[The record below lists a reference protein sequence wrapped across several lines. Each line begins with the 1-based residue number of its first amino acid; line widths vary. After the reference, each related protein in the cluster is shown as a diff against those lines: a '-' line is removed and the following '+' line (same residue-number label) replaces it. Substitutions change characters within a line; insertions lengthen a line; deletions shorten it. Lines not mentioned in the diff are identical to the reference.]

1 MNVLAV
7 GAHPDDLEIL
17 CGGTLAKYAAEG
29 HNVVMAHVCNGN
41 KGHHHIPPGELAGT
55 RDREAVESS
64 SVIGARHVNLG
75 IDDLDAY
82 VEREQVLKCVDLI
95 RSAEPD
101 VIITHCPD
109 DYMPDH
115 SVSARLVFDA
125 SFAATLPHVKTGY
138 GHFDRVTPVYY
149 MDTLAGVNFKP
160 SEYVD
165 ISGTFATKE
174 RMLSCHRS
182 QLDWLKE
189 HDKVDILQF
198 IRTVAEFRG
207 LQCGAEFAE
216 AFSRVEKWGRNPLKR
231 LLP

>member
-17 CGGTLAKYAAEG
+17 CGGTLAKFAEEG
-29 HNVVMAHVCNGN
+29 HKVFMSHVCNGN
-41 KGHHHIPPGELAGT
+41 KGHHNIPPAELAEI
-55 RDREAVESS
+55 RDGEAVESS
-64 SVIGARHVNLG
+64 SVIGAKHVNLD

-95 RSAEPD
+95 RGSEPD
-101 VIITHCPD
+101 VIITHSPE

-125 SFAATLPHVKTGY
+125 SFVATLPHVKTGY
-138 GHFDRVTPVYY
+138 RYFDRVTPVYY

-165 ISGTFATKE
+165 ISGTFATKKK
-174 RMLSCHRS
+174 MLSCHRS

-189 HDKVDILQF
+189 HDKVDILKF

-207 LQCGAEFAE
+207 LQCGVRFAE
-216 AFSRVEKWGRNPLKR
+216 AFSRVGKWGRNPLKR